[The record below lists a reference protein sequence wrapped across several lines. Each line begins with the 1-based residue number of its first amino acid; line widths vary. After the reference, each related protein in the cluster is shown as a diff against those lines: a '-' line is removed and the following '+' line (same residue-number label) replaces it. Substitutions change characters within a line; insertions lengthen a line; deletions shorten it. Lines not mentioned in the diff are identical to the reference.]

1 MKVRKV
7 IAILLSAV
15 VGGGLVATATSVG
28 VLPLG
33 KEVEIASATEP
44 FYGLHQNGIETERQA
59 HSTLVALDLKTGKD
73 LAAVGR
79 MMRVLTNDAAL
90 LTQGLP
96 IIGDPQP
103 EMAENPARLT
113 VNFSFGYSLF
123 EKVGLEDRWPISEKE
138 IPSYSIDKLEK
149 RWTDGDL
156 LVQVSG
162 DNPQSIFHAVHT
174 LVKESAPFA
183 TIRWQQRGFLDPAQ
197 VNVGEDSRNL
207 MGQIDGTAKAPI
219 NSQEFKER
227 TWSSSGA
234 LKNGTTVVVR
244 RIQLNLGTW
253 DRLSPNMKDDSLGR
267 QLADGKKLTKDEHF
281 SKSHV
286 GRAFTSNN
294 SGITRRGYN
303 YDDNYL
309 PNGVHDV
316 GLIFVTYQESLSRY
330 LKIQESLNTQ
340 DELNRWT
347 TPIGSALFVA
357 PAGVKEGD
365 WIGSELFTNR

>member
-7 IAILLSAV
+7 VAILLSAV

-33 KEVEIASATEP
+33 ENLNIATATEP

-59 HSTLVALDLKTGKD
+59 HSTLVALDLKAGKD

-79 MMRVLTNDAAL
+79 MMRVLTSDAAL

-96 IIGDPQP
+96 IIGDPQS
-103 EMAENPARLT
+103 EMAENPARMT
-113 VNFSFGYSLF
+113 INFSFGYSLF
-123 EKVGLEDRWPISEKE
+123 EKVGIEDRWPITEKR
-138 IPSYSIDKLEK
+138 IPAYSIDKLEK
-149 RWTDGDL
+149 RWNDGDFL
-156 LVQVSG
+156 IQVSG

-197 VNVGEDSRNL
+197 VNTGEDSRNL
-207 MGQIDGTAKAPI
+207 MGQIDGTANAPI
-219 NSQEFKER
+219 NSKEFKER
-227 TWSSSGA
+227 TWGSSGA
-234 LKNGTTVVVR
+234 LRNGTTVVVR

-253 DRLSPNMKDDSLGR
+253 DRLSANMKGDSLGR
-267 QLADGKKLTKDEHF
+267 ELTDGKKLSKDENF

-316 GLIFVTYQESLSRY
+316 GLIFVSYQESLSRY
-330 LKIQESLNTQ
+330 LKIQESLNKQ

-365 WIGSELFTNR
+365 WIGSELFTNP

>member
-15 VGGGLVATATSVG
+15 VGGGLVAAATSVG

-33 KEVEIASATEP
+33 KNLDIATVTEP
-44 FYGLHQNGIETERQA
+44 FYGQHQNGIETERQA
-59 HSTLVALDLKTGKD
+59 HSTLVALDLKADKD

-79 MMRVLTNDAAL
+79 MMRVLTSDAAL
-90 LTQGLP
+90 LTQGSP
-96 IIGDPQP
+96 IIGDPQS

-113 VNFSFGYSLF
+113 INFSFGYSLF
-123 EKVGLEDRWPISEKE
+123 EKIGVEKRWPISEKE
-138 IPSYSIDKLEK
+138 IPAYSIDKLEK
-149 RWTDGDL
+149 RWSDGDL

-207 MGQIDGTAKAPI
+207 MGQIDGTANAPI
-219 NSQEFKER
+219 NSKEFKER
-227 TWSSSGA
+227 TWRSSGA

-253 DRLSPNMKDDSLGR
+253 DRLSSNMKGDSLGR
-267 QLADGKKLTKDEHF
+267 ELADGKKLTKDEHF

-294 SGITRRGYN
+294 LGITRRGYN

-309 PNGVHDV
+309 PSGVHDV
-316 GLIFVTYQESLSRY
+316 GLIFITYQESLSRY
-330 LKIQESLNTQ
+330 LRIQESLNEQ

-357 PAGVKEGD
+357 PAGVREGD
-365 WIGSELFTNR
+365 WIGSKFFAS

>member
-33 KEVEIASATEP
+33 KNLDIATATEP

-59 HSTLVALDLKTGKD
+59 HSTLVALDLKPGKD

-79 MMRVLTNDAAL
+79 MMRVLTSDAAL

-96 IIGDPQP
+96 IIGDPQS
-103 EMAENPARLT
+103 EMAENPARMT
-113 VNFSFGYSLF
+113 INFSFGYSLF
-123 EKVGLEDRWPISEKE
+123 EKVGVEDRWPISEQK
-138 IPSYSIDKLEK
+138 IPAYSIDKLEK
-149 RWTDGDL
+149 RWSDGDL
-156 LVQVSG
+156 LIQVSG

-207 MGQIDGTAKAPI
+207 MGQIDGTANAPI
-219 NSQEFKER
+219 NSKEFKER
-227 TWSSSGA
+227 TWSSSGL
-234 LKNGTTVVVR
+234 LKNGATVVVR

-253 DRLSPNMKDDSLGR
+253 DRLSSNMKSDALGR
-267 QLADGKKLTKDEHF
+267 ELTGGKKLSKDKHF

-316 GLIFVTYQESLSRY
+316 GLIFISYQESLSRY
-330 LKIQESLNTQ
+330 LNIQESLNKQ

-357 PAGVKEGD
+357 PAGVNEGE
-365 WIGSELFTNR
+365 WIGSELFTQ